1 MNMNI
6 EPEKW
11 AEKIAQASI
20 EVEEK
25 RWSNQKLKAEAEEK
39 GLKELKKTLTGFR
52 NSIRALNGIDGGM
65 VKNSVTTSD
74 DKVANITS
82 NGKAVKSSYN
92 LKIAQLASNHK
103 IRYQSLNDA
112 QVASAT
118 GSLKLKVAGKD
129 FTIEV
134 DKLRTLEELADA
146 INLYA
151 NNNEI
156 AASIYRIN
164 GQQQLVLSSH
174 KSGKDN
180 EIEIDPSSSPLF
192 IGSTE
197 LSPAQNAKVTLD
209 GIDIESDSNKLTTV
223 PGVSIELKKETTVGT
238 DLHFSVA
245 PDESGTEEQT
255 QKFVE
260 AYNTLK
266 SSLKSLMRSGS
277 DSEKIERGAF
287 AGDSALAQLDSQL
300 YRQIYSSPGRKP
312 LSALGITTQRDGT
325 LSIDSKRLK
334 ESLTTDFGVL
344 AHVFNGPEGL
354 IKGMEK
360 ALFPFLS
367 ATKNKG
373 NAESEPSILQQRQN
387 SLDIQ
392 LKSVKRIE
400 EQLKERLDKVYKDN
414 LKKFSD
420 VKTAMAKIQ
429 ENSMSM
435 MSMLMNR

>member
-1 MNMNI
+1 M
-6 EPEKW
+6 
-11 AEKIAQASI
+11 
-20 EVEEK
+20 
-25 RWSNQKLKAEAEEK
+25 
-39 GLKELKKTLTGFR
+39 
-52 NSIRALNGIDGGM
+52 
-65 VKNSVTTSD
+65 
-74 DKVANITS
+74 
-82 NGKAVKSSYN
+82 
-92 LKIAQLASNHK
+92 
-103 IRYQSLNDA
+103 
-112 QVASAT
+112 
-118 GSLKLKVAGKD
+118 
-129 FTIEV
+129 
-134 DKLRTLEELADA
+134 
-146 INLYA
+146 
-151 NNNEI
+151 
-156 AASIYRIN
+156 
-164 GQQQLVLSSH
+164 VLSSH

-223 PGVSIELKKETTVGT
+223 PGVSIELKKETTAGT
-238 DLHFSVA
+238 DLRFSVA

-354 IKGMEK
+354 IKGMEEV
-360 ALFPFLS
+360 LFPFLS

-400 EQLKERLDKVYKDN
+400 EQLKERLDKVYKNN

-435 MSMLMNR
+435 MSMLMDR